1 MKKRIIFYFCVLITI
16 TIVVVYIYNVLHKH
30 PTSRDYI
37 YMAGM
42 RSASLIEINTEEIY
56 GLLPQNLNNFEN
68 WFTND
73 KLEKLYIYY
82 NNLSYTLDTF
92 LFLNSSLNSNYLH
105 FCRKIRPLYDN
116 IFYLILYSSHDSKDL
131 YMIRVNGIPI
141 QVKSFYQKYAIE
153 KQKINKYDEE
163 YYQYLRQLLVR
174 ITDQVFEVKYYG
186 DTKTYPI
193 FLKKELPK
201 ILDLEKEFNK
211 KTEEY
216 LKKIGLYDKYA
227 KQQE

>member
-1 MKKRIIFYFCVLITI
+1 
-16 TIVVVYIYNVLHKH
+16 
-30 PTSRDYI
+30 
-37 YMAGM
+37 
-42 RSASLIEINTEEIY
+42 
-56 GLLPQNLNNFEN
+56 
-68 WFTND
+68 
-73 KLEKLYIYY
+73 
-82 NNLSYTLDTF
+82 
-92 LFLNSSLNSNYLH
+92 
-105 FCRKIRPLYDN
+105 
-116 IFYLILYSSHDSKDL
+116 
-131 YMIRVNGIPI
+131 MIRVNGIPI

-174 ITDQVFEVKYYG
+174 ITDQVFEAKYYG

-193 FLKKELPK
+193 FLKKDLPK